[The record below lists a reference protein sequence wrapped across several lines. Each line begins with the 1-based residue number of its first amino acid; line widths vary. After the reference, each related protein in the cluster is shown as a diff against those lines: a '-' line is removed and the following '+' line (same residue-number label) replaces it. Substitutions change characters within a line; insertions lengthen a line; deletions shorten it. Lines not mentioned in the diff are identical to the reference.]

1 MTMNQAVTAVGFVST
16 TDAERAKAFYGEV
29 LGLPITAD
37 AFATIAQVGDA
48 SLRITTLP
56 DFKASDAPAFGFK
69 VADLDGQVARLIEK
83 GVSLERFAFLGDDQ
97 DAQGIWTGPDGSRL
111 AWFKDPD
118 GNLLVMQG

>member
-1 MTMNQAVTAVGFVST
+1 MMDGATAVGFVST
-16 TDAERAKAFYGEV
+16 TDADRAKAFYGGV

-37 AFATIAQVGDA
+37 AFAMIARVGDA

-56 DFKASDAPAFGFK
+56 EFKASDAPAFGFM
-69 VADLDGQVARLIEK
+69 VADLDAGVARLIDA
-83 GVSLERFAFLGDDQ
+83 GVSLERFAFLGDAQ
-97 DAQGIWTGPDGSRL
+97 DARGVWTSPDGSRL